1 MKEGTILYVAL
12 TLTPDPDVEKNSVL
26 LGGWVNSTE
35 SKVAIQF
42 DRETKSRGQSSSHL
56 MLKAKKL
63 ISNSYSPP
71 GYINFPKTYK
81 V

>member
-12 TLTPDPDVEKNSVL
+12 VPTPDPDIEKNSVL

-42 DRETKSRGQSSSHL
+42 DREIKSRRQSSSHL
-56 MLKAKKL
+56 MLKAKNL
-63 ISNSYSPP
+63 ISNSYPP
-71 GYINFPKTYK
+71 AQVYK
-81 V
+81 LP